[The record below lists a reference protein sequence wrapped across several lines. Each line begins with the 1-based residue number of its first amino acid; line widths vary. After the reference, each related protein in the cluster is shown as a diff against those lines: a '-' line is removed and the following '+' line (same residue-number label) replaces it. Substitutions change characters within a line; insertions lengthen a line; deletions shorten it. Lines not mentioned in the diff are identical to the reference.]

1 MRLRIKDFAVKV
13 GSGITPKGGAEIY
26 QKAGI
31 PLFRSQNV
39 TDDGFLMDDIA
50 YISPDIDNSMS
61 GSRVLANDVLLK

>member
-31 PLFRSQNV
+31 PL
-39 TDDGFLMDDIA
+39 LEAKM
-50 YISPDIDNSMS
+50 
-61 GSRVLANDVLLK
+61 

>member
-39 TDDGFLMDDIA
+39 TDDGFLMDDIGI
-50 YISPDIDNSMS
+50 ISIRIPA
-61 GSRVLANDVLLK
+61 GLVELCVLDSLQ